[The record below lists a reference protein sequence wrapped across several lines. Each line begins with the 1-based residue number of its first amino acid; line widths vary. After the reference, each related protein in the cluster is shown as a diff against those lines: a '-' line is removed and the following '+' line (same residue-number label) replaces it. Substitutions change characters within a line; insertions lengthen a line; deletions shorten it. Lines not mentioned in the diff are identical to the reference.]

1 MGMEKRKLEKERIIA
16 QFHGAEKG
24 PLLIVLGAM
33 HGNEPMGLKAIAI
46 LEKMLEVEPITN
58 HDFKFKGNYVGMIGN
73 MSAYKKNERFID
85 KDINRQWSSDNIKR
99 IESSSLETLDTEDR
113 EMLDILNTIK
123 EAVSL
128 YKPEKLFLLDL
139 HTTSSHGGIFSIPA
153 ESDESLALAKKL
165 HAPVVKGM
173 LKGIQ
178 GTTLHYFNT
187 ENMPVDTIA
196 VTFESGQHEEHKS
209 INRAI
214 AAIINLMRSIGCVK
228 SDDVENIHDQI
239 LLEYSKNLPDVTEL
253 IHRHAV
259 TETDD
264 FKMEPGFQNF
274 QAVKKGELLARDKN
288 GEIFCPVDARVLMP
302 LYQKK
307 GEDGFFLVKD
317 IL

>member
-1 MGMEKRKLEKERIIA
+1 MEKGKLNKERIIA
-16 QFHGAEKG
+16 QFHGKVKG
-24 PLLIVLGAM
+24 PLLVVLGAM
-33 HGNEPMGLKAIAI
+33 HGNEPMGIKAIAI

-58 HDFKFKGNYVGMIGN
+58 HDFEFCGHFIGMIGN
-73 MSAYKKNERFID
+73 MTAYKKNERFID
-85 KDINRQWSSDNIKR
+85 KDINRQWSSSNVDRIKNSNP
-99 IESSSLETLDTEDR
+99 ENLDTEDR
-113 EMLDILNTIK
+113 EMLEIINTLHQ
-123 EAVSL
+123 AVDL

-153 ESDESLALAKKL
+153 ESKESLALAKQL

-187 ENMPVDTIA
+187 ENMPVDTVA

-239 LLEYSKNLPDVTEL
+239 LVEYSKNLPDVTEL
-253 IHRHAV
+253 IHRHPV
-259 TETDD
+259 KDGDE
-264 FKMEPGFQNF
+264 FVMEPGFKNF
-274 QAVKKGELLARDKN
+274 QSVKKGELLAHDKT
-288 GEIFCPVDARVLMP
+288 GKILCPADARVLMP
-302 LYQKK
+302 LYQTK